1 MEGMELVGSH
11 TFQSSIDSKLVTIS
25 VMNNKSNLEHAHR
38 EIELIYMIKGN
49 LQVKVNNKIF
59 QMKSSDFVLVNS
71 NEFHSF
77 QSDEDNLFIVF
88 HLNYFEISSLLG
100 QKNIL
105 FVCNSIEHDQSANRE
120 LRVVIEDLLSVYMKV
135 NDFSQV
141 EYLEKTYKFIST
153 LRMNYLKNQ
162 NEMLLNTLFKGQNDR
177 LTEIIDY
184 LQSNYR
190 EPLSLEE
197 VASIHYLSIPY
208 LSKYF
213 KKQTGKT
220 FSQYLNEIRLAHA
233 VNELVNSDK
242 PITRIALDNG
252 FPNLA
257 SFNRVFNESYQ
268 IKPVEY
274 RKQMSGKTE
283 NEIPSNEISTLETHE
298 ALTELRDYLKNT
310 GEKSVH
316 TNPETSSIT
325 ENEIVKIGKTDAF
338 VKYWNRL
345 LNIGYAKD
353 LLNSDMQEQITLL
366 QSEFGFTYA
375 RFWGLFG
382 DDMLLEDRAG
392 GTITYNFSNANK
404 LLDFLIK
411 NKLKPFIEMGPKPK
425 IIQKGIGETLVL
437 QTISSE
443 RTLSEWHN
451 LVTAFLLQCI
461 ERYSIEEVETWYFE
475 LWRPMDELNSAE
487 EEEED
492 FLAKIKN
499 NQIKDPQFD
508 GYFRIFSEFKK
519 TAQELVPGAKVGG
532 CGLSLDLEGDQL
544 DNLLEQ
550 WKQEDIQP
558 DFLSIYLYPIEID
571 RGKYR
576 VPIKNLHSTNP
587 HYVLNKLND
596 VRKSLKKAGFEN
608 LELNV
613 TEWNI
618 SISNR
623 NYLNDSSFKAS
634 YMVKNI
640 VENLNQNQLKM
651 MGYWL
656 SSDIFSDFR
665 DSKNI
670 LHGGAGL
677 LTKNG
682 IKKPSY
688 HAFVLLKQLGEIL
701 VAKGDN
707 YIVTKKSG
715 DRYQILCFNYK
726 HFNYSYYLHPEG
738 STGINE
744 QYEIFENNEPINLSL
759 EIQGIAN
766 GKYRVKELKLN
777 REHGSILDEWLK
789 FGVVDDIK
797 PDEVDYFKQICVPH
811 MKVEHSLVDKHSI
824 VLSGELQPH
833 EVRLIELNLLFGER

>member
-25 VMNNKSNLEHAHR
+25 VMHKKSNLEHAHR

-59 QMKSSDFVLVNS
+59 HLKSSDFVLVNS

-77 QSDEDNLFIVF
+77 QSDEENLFIVF
-88 HLNYFEISSLLG
+88 HFNYFELSSLLA
-100 QKNIL
+100 QKNLL
-105 FVCNSIEHDQSANRE
+105 FTCNSIEHDHSANQE
-120 LRVVIEDLLSVYMKV
+120 LRRVMEDLLTVYMKV
-135 NDFSQV
+135 NHFSQV
-141 EYLEKTYKFIST
+141 EFLEKTYKFIST
-153 LRMNYLKNQ
+153 LRMNYLQNQ
-162 NEMLLNTLFKGQNDR
+162 NQMLLNTSIKGQNER
-177 LTEIIDY
+177 LTDIIDY
-184 LQSNYR
+184 IQSNYR

-208 LSKYF
+208 LSKFF

-274 RKQMSGKTE
+274 RKQMTGATVEVKDSTNDNSNLE
-283 NEIPSNEISTLETHE
+283 NDD
-298 ALTELRDYLKNT
+298 ALTELRDYLKST
-310 GEKSVH
+310 GE
-316 TNPETSSIT
+316 NGIQSIPQSIGNRET
-325 ENEIVKIGKTDAF
+325 ENVKIGKTDAF
-338 VKYWNRL
+338 GKYWNRL

-366 QSEFGFTYA
+366 QSEIGFTYA

-382 DDMLLEDRAG
+382 DDMLLEDRSG
-392 GTITYNFSNANK
+392 GLIFYNFSNANK

-411 NKLKPFIEMGPKPK
+411 SKLKPFIEIGPKPK
-425 IIQKGIGETLVL
+425 IIQKAIGETLVV
-437 QTISSE
+437 QTISE

-451 LVTAFLLQCI
+451 LVKAFLLQCI
-461 ERYSIEEVETWYFE
+461 ERYGIEEVETWYFE
-475 LWRPMDELNSAE
+475 LWRPMDGFNIKTE
-487 EEEED
+487 EEND
-492 FLAKIKN
+492 FFTVLRS
-499 NQIKDPQFD
+499 NQNQKPQFGD
-508 GYFRIFSEFKK
+508 YFRIFSGFKK
-519 TAQELVPGAKVGG
+519 TAQELVPRAKVGG
-532 CGLSLDLEGDQL
+532 CGLSMDLEGDKL
-544 DNLLEQ
+544 DLLLEQ
-550 WKQEDIQP
+550 WKQEEIQP

-571 RGKYR
+571 RDKYR

-587 HYVLNKLND
+587 HYVQNKLND
-596 VRKSLKKAGFEN
+596 VRKSLKKAGFED

-623 NYLNDSSFKAS
+623 NFLNDSSFKAS

-640 VENLNQNQLKM
+640 VENLNQNPLKM

-715 DRYQILCFNYK
+715 ERYQVLCFNYK
-726 HFNYSYYLHPEG
+726 HFNYSFYLHPEG
-738 STGINE
+738 STGIHE
-744 QYEIFENNEPINLSL
+744 QYEIFENNEPMNLSL
-759 EIQGIAN
+759 ELQGIAN

-777 REHGSILDEWLK
+777 RDHGSVLDEWLK

-797 PDEVDYFKQICVPH
+797 SDEVDYFKQICVPH
-811 MKVEHSLVDKHSI
+811 MKVEHSLVENHSI
-824 VLSGELQPH
+824 ILKGELQPH
-833 EVRLIELNLLFGER
+833 EVRLFELNLLYGER

>member
-1 MEGMELVGSH
+1 
-11 TFQSSIDSKLVTIS
+11 
-25 VMNNKSNLEHAHR
+25 MNNKSNLEHAHR

-59 QMKSSDFVLVNS
+59 QMNSSDFVLVNS

-88 HLNYFEISSLLG
+88 HFNYFELSSLLA
-100 QKNIL
+100 QKNLL
-105 FVCNSIEHDQSANRE
+105 FTCNSVEHDHSANPE
-120 LRVVIEDLLSVYMKV
+120 LRKVIEDLLTVYMKV
-135 NDFSQV
+135 NHFSQV

-153 LRMNYLKNQ
+153 LRMNYLQNQ
-162 NEMLLNTLFKGQNDR
+162 GQMLLNTSIKGQNDR

-184 LQSNYR
+184 IQSNYR

-220 FSQYLNEIRLAHA
+220 FSQFLNEIRLAHA
-233 VNELVNSDK
+233 VNELVNTDK

-268 IKPVEY
+268 LKPVEY

-283 NEIPSNEISTLETHE
+283 KEDSSNDTSNLETNE
-298 ALTELRDYLKNT
+298 ALTELRDYLKS
-310 GEKSVH
+310 GEEKSVQSI
-316 TNPETSSIT
+316 PESRSNSDT
-325 ENEIVKIGKTDAF
+325 EIVKIEKTDAYI
-338 VKYWNRL
+338 KYWNRL

-353 LLNSDMQEQITLL
+353 LLNSDMQEQINLL
-366 QSEFGFTYA
+366 QTEIGFTYA

-382 DDMLLEDRAG
+382 DDMLLEDRSG

-404 LLDFLIK
+404 IFDFLIK

-425 IIQKGIGETLVL
+425 IIQKAIGETLVV
-437 QTISSE
+437 QTTSE
-443 RTLSEWHN
+443 RTLEEWHD
-451 LVTAFLLQCI
+451 LVKAFLLQCI
-461 ERYSIEEVETWYFE
+461 ERYGIEEVETWYFE
-475 LWRPMDELNSAE
+475 MWRPMDEFNSKTE
-487 EEEED
+487 EEND
-492 FLAKIKN
+492 FLTKIKN
-499 NQIKDPQFD
+499 NQIQNPRYDEFFK
-508 GYFRIFSEFKK
+508 IFSGFKK
-519 TAQELVPGAKVGG
+519 TAKELVPGAKVGG
-532 CGLSLDLEGDQL
+532 CGLSMDLEGDKL
-544 DNLLEQ
+544 DVLLEQ
-550 WKQEDIQP
+550 WKKEEIQP

-571 RGKYR
+571 LNKYR

-640 VENLNQNQLKM
+640 VENLNQNQVKM

-656 SSDIFSDFR
+656 CSDIFSDFR

-715 DRYQILCFNYK
+715 NRYQVLCFNYK

-738 STGINE
+738 STGIHE
-744 QYEIFENNEPINLSL
+744 QYEIFENNEPMNLSL
-759 EIQGIAN
+759 ELQGIAN

-777 REHGSILDEWLK
+777 RDHGSVLDEWLK
-789 FGVVDDIK
+789 FGMVDDIK
-797 PDEVDYFKQICVPH
+797 ADEVDYFKQICVPY
-811 MKVEHSLVDKHSI
+811 MKVEHSLVENHSI
-824 VLSGELQPH
+824 VLKGELQPH
-833 EVRLIELNLLFGER
+833 EVRLFELNLLYGERSFTYMKRG

>member
-59 QMKSSDFVLVNS
+59 QMNSSDFVLVNS

-88 HLNYFEISSLLG
+88 HFNYFELSSLLA
-100 QKNIL
+100 QKNLL
-105 FVCNSIEHDQSANRE
+105 FTCNSVEHDHSANPE
-120 LRVVIEDLLSVYMKV
+120 LRKVIEDLLTVYMKV
-135 NDFSQV
+135 NHFSQV

-153 LRMNYLKNQ
+153 LRMNYLQNQ
-162 NEMLLNTLFKGQNDR
+162 GQMLLNTSIKGQNDR

-184 LQSNYR
+184 IQSNYR

-268 IKPVEY
+268 LKPVEY

-283 NEIPSNEISTLETHE
+283 KEDSSNDTSNLETNE
-298 ALTELRDYLKNT
+298 ALTELRDYLKST
-310 GEKSVH
+310 EEKSVQSIH
-316 TNPETSSIT
+316 ESRSNGET
-325 ENEIVKIGKTDAF
+325 EIVKIGKTDAYL
-338 VKYWNRL
+338 KYWNRL

-366 QSEFGFTYA
+366 QSEIGFTYA

-382 DDMLLEDRAG
+382 DDMLLEDRSG
-392 GTITYNFSNANK
+392 GTVTYNFSNANK

-411 NKLKPFIEMGPKPK
+411 NKLKPFIELGPKPK
-425 IIQKGIGETLVL
+425 IIQKAIGETLVV
-437 QTISSE
+437 QTISE

-451 LVTAFLLQCI
+451 LVMAFLLQCI

-475 LWRPMDELNSAE
+475 MWRPMDEFNSETQE
-487 EEEED
+487 EKE
-492 FLAKIKN
+492 FLEKIKN
-499 NQIKDPQFD
+499 NQIQEPKYSEF
-508 GYFRIFSEFKK
+508 FKIFSEFKK
-519 TAQELVPGAKVGG
+519 TAKELVPGAKIGG
-532 CGLSLDLEGDQL
+532 CGLSMDLEGDKL
-544 DNLLEQ
+544 DLLLEQ
-550 WKQEDIQP
+550 WKQEEIQP

-571 RGKYR
+571 RDKYR

-596 VRKSLKKAGFEN
+596 VRKSLKKTGFEN

-623 NYLNDSSFKAS
+623 NYLNDSSFKAA
-634 YMVKNI
+634 YMAKNI
-640 VENLNQNQLKM
+640 VENLNQNQVKM

-656 SSDIFSDFR
+656 CSDIFSDFR

-701 VAKGDN
+701 VAKGEN

-715 DRYQILCFNYK
+715 NRYQVLCFNYK

-738 STGINE
+738 STGLHE
-744 QYEIFENNEPINLSL
+744 QYEIFENNETMNLSL
-759 EIQGIAN
+759 ELQGIAN

-777 REHGSILDEWLK
+777 RDHGSILDEWLR

-797 PDEVDYFKQICVPH
+797 ADEVDYFKQICVPY
-811 MKVEHSLVDKHSI
+811 MKVEHSLVEDHSI
-824 VLSGELQPH
+824 VLKGELQPH
-833 EVRLIELNLLFGER
+833 EVRLFELNLLFGER

>member
-59 QMKSSDFVLVNS
+59 QMNSSDFVLVNS

-88 HLNYFEISSLLG
+88 HFNYFELSSLLA
-100 QKNIL
+100 QKNLL
-105 FVCNSIEHDQSANRE
+105 FTCNSVEHDHSANPE
-120 LRVVIEDLLSVYMKV
+120 LRKVIEDLLTVYMKV
-135 NDFSQV
+135 NHFSQV

-153 LRMNYLKNQ
+153 LRMNYLQNQ
-162 NEMLLNTLFKGQNDR
+162 GQMLLNMSIKGQNDR

-184 LQSNYR
+184 IQSNYR

-220 FSQYLNEIRLAHA
+220 FSQFLNEIRLAHS
-233 VNELVNSDK
+233 VNELVNTDK

-268 IKPVEY
+268 LKPVEY
-274 RKQMSGKTE
+274 RKQMSGNTE
-283 NEIPSNEISTLETHE
+283 KEDSSNDTSNLETNE
-298 ALTELRDYLKNT
+298 ALTELRDYLKSSE
-310 GEKSVH
+310 EKSVQSI
-316 TNPETSSIT
+316 PESRSNGDT
-325 ENEIVKIGKTDAF
+325 EIVRIEKTDAYI
-338 VKYWNRL
+338 KYWNRL

-353 LLNSDMQEQITLL
+353 LLNSDMQEQINLL
-366 QSEFGFTYA
+366 QTEIGFTYA

-382 DDMLLEDRAG
+382 DDMLLEDRSG
-392 GTITYNFSNANK
+392 GTISYNFSNANK
-404 LLDFLIK
+404 IFDFLIK

-425 IIQKGIGETLVL
+425 IIQKAIGETLVV
-437 QTISSE
+437 QTISE
-443 RTLSEWHN
+443 RTLEEWHD
-451 LVTAFLLQCI
+451 LVEAFLLQCI
-461 ERYSIEEVETWYFE
+461 ERYGIEEVETWYFE
-475 LWRPMDELNSAE
+475 MWRPMDEFNSKTE
-487 EEEED
+487 EEND
-492 FLAKIKN
+492 FLTKIKN
-499 NQIKDPQFD
+499 NQIQNPQYGEF
-508 GYFRIFSEFKK
+508 FKIFSEFKK
-519 TAQELVPGAKVGG
+519 TAKELVPGAKVGG
-532 CGLSLDLEGDQL
+532 CGLSMDLEGDKL
-544 DNLLEQ
+544 DVLLEQ
-550 WKQEDIQP
+550 WKKEEIQP

-571 RGKYR
+571 RNKYR

-640 VENLNQNQLKM
+640 VENLNQNQVKM

-656 SSDIFSDFR
+656 CSDIFSDFR

-715 DRYQILCFNYK
+715 NRYQVLCFNYK

-738 STGINE
+738 STGIHE
-744 QYEIFENNEPINLSL
+744 QYEIFENNEPMNLSL
-759 EIQGIAN
+759 ELQGIAN

-777 REHGSILDEWLK
+777 RDHGSVLDEWLK
-789 FGVVDDIK
+789 FGMVDDIK
-797 PDEVDYFKQICVPH
+797 ADEVDYFKQICVPY
-811 MKVEHSLVDKHSI
+811 MKVGHSLVENYSI
-824 VLSGELQPH
+824 VLKGELQPH
-833 EVRLIELNLLFGER
+833 EVRLFELNLLFGER

>member
-1 MEGMELVGSH
+1 MH
-11 TFQSSIDSKLVTIS
+11 K
-25 VMNNKSNLEHAHR
+25 KSNLEHAHR

-77 QSDEDNLFIVF
+77 QSNEENLFIVF
-88 HLNYFEISSLLG
+88 HLNYFELSSLLA
-100 QKNIL
+100 QKNLL
-105 FVCNSIEHDQSANRE
+105 FICNSIEHDHSANQK
-120 LRVVIEDLLSVYMKV
+120 LRTVMEDLLTVYMKV
-135 NDFSQV
+135 NHFSQV
-141 EYLEKTYKFIST
+141 EFLENTYKFIST
-153 LRMNYLKNQ
+153 LKMNYLQNQ
-162 NEMLLNTLFKGQNDR
+162 NQMLLNTSNKGQNER
-177 LTEIIDY
+177 LTDIIDY
-184 LQSNYR
+184 IQSNYR

-197 VASIHYLSIPY
+197 VAGIHYLSIPY
-208 LSKYF
+208 LSKFF

-274 RKQMSGKTE
+274 RKQMTGSTVEEKDISNDISNLE
-283 NEIPSNEISTLETHE
+283 NDE
-298 ALTELRDYLKNT
+298 ALTELRDYLKST
-310 GEKSVH
+310 EEKSIQSISESRGN
-316 TNPETSSIT
+316 TET
-325 ENEIVKIGKTDAF
+325 EIVKVGKTDAF

-366 QSEFGFTYA
+366 QSEIGFTYA

-382 DDMLLEDRAG
+382 DDMLLEDRSG
-392 GTITYNFSNANK
+392 GSIIYNFSNANK

-425 IIQKGIGETLVL
+425 IIQKAIGETLVV
-437 QTISSE
+437 QTISE
-443 RTLSEWHN
+443 RTLSEWQN
-451 LVTAFLLQCI
+451 LVKAFLLQSI
-461 ERYSIEEVETWYFE
+461 ERYGIEEVESWYFE
-475 LWRPMDELNSAE
+475 MWRPMDEFNSETQE
-487 EEEED
+487 EKE

-499 NQIKDPQFD
+499 NQIKEPKYSEF
-508 GYFRIFSEFKK
+508 FKIFSEFKR
-519 TAQELVPGAKVGG
+519 TAQELVPGARIGG
-532 CGLSLDLEGDQL
+532 CGLSMDLEGDKL
-544 DNLLEQ
+544 DLLLEQ
-550 WKQEDIQP
+550 WKKEEIQP

-571 RGKYR
+571 RDKYR

-596 VRKSLKKAGFEN
+596 VRKSLKKAGLEN

-623 NYLNDSSFKAS
+623 NFLNDSSFKAA

-656 SSDIFSDFR
+656 CSDIFSDFR

-715 DRYQILCFNYK
+715 DRYQVLCFNYK

-744 QYEIFENNEPINLSL
+744 QYDIFENNEPLKLSL
-759 EIQGIAN
+759 EIQDISN

-811 MKVEHSLVDKHSI
+811 MKVEHSLVENHSI
-824 VLSGELQPH
+824 VLKGELQPH
-833 EVRLIELNLLFGER
+833 EVRLFELNLLFGER

>member
-1 MEGMELVGSH
+1 
-11 TFQSSIDSKLVTIS
+11 
-25 VMNNKSNLEHAHR
+25 
-38 EIELIYMIKGN
+38 
-49 LQVKVNNKIF
+49 
-59 QMKSSDFVLVNS
+59 MKSSDFVLVNS

-77 QSDEDNLFIVF
+77 QSNEENLFIVF
-88 HLNYFEISSLLG
+88 HLNYFELSSLLA
-100 QKNIL
+100 QKNLL
-105 FVCNSIEHDQSANRE
+105 FICNSIEHDHSANQK
-120 LRVVIEDLLSVYMKV
+120 LRTVMEDLLTVYMKV
-135 NDFSQV
+135 NHFSQV
-141 EYLEKTYKFIST
+141 EFLENTYKFIST
-153 LRMNYLKNQ
+153 LKMNYLQNQ
-162 NEMLLNTLFKGQNDR
+162 NQMLLNTSNKGQNER
-177 LTEIIDY
+177 LTDIIDY
-184 LQSNYR
+184 IQSNYR

-197 VASIHYLSIPY
+197 VAGIHYLSIPY
-208 LSKYF
+208 LSKFF

-274 RKQMSGKTE
+274 RKQMTGSTVEEKDISNDISNLE
-283 NEIPSNEISTLETHE
+283 NDE
-298 ALTELRDYLKNT
+298 ALTELRDYLKST
-310 GEKSVH
+310 EEKSIQSISESRGN
-316 TNPETSSIT
+316 TET
-325 ENEIVKIGKTDAF
+325 EIVKVGKTDAF

-366 QSEFGFTYA
+366 QSEIGFTYA

-382 DDMLLEDRAG
+382 DDMLLEDRSG
-392 GTITYNFSNANK
+392 GSIIYNFSNANK

-425 IIQKGIGETLVL
+425 IIQKAIGETLVV
-437 QTISSE
+437 QTISE
-443 RTLSEWHN
+443 RTLSEWQN
-451 LVTAFLLQCI
+451 LVKAFLLQSI
-461 ERYSIEEVETWYFE
+461 ERYGIEEVESWYFE
-475 LWRPMDELNSAE
+475 MWRPMDEFNSETQE
-487 EEEED
+487 EKE

-499 NQIKDPQFD
+499 NQIKEPKYSEF
-508 GYFRIFSEFKK
+508 FKIFSEFKR
-519 TAQELVPGAKVGG
+519 TAQELVPGARIGG
-532 CGLSLDLEGDQL
+532 CGLSMDLEGDKL
-544 DNLLEQ
+544 DLLLEQ
-550 WKQEDIQP
+550 WKKEEIQP

-571 RGKYR
+571 RDKYR

-596 VRKSLKKAGFEN
+596 VRKSLKKAGLEN

-623 NYLNDSSFKAS
+623 NFLNDSSFKAA

-656 SSDIFSDFR
+656 CSDIFSDFR

-715 DRYQILCFNYK
+715 DRYQVLCFNYK

-744 QYEIFENNEPINLSL
+744 QYDIFENNEPLKLSL
-759 EIQGIAN
+759 EIQDISN

-811 MKVEHSLVDKHSI
+811 MKVEHSLVENHSI
-824 VLSGELQPH
+824 VLKGELQPH
-833 EVRLIELNLLFGER
+833 EVRLFELNLLFGER